1 MALARHVLTLRCS
14 GLLLLLPVA
23 HLHFFAYT
31 GEPALLH
38 GPGVLYVIQGAS
50 RAMLASTC

>member
-23 HLHFFAYT
+23 HLHVVAYT
-31 GEPALLH
+31 DEPALLH
-38 GPGVLYVIQGAS
+38 EPGVLCVIQGAS
-50 RAMLASTC
+50 RVMLASTC